1 MYWAGVVIIG
11 LMLLILGV
19 LFVRIILRQKQ
30 LDIPCSGVLIVDRQ
44 DPESKCLVYL
54 QVNVDPTTFKEGQ
67 EVKLKVATVIDD
79 SQ

>member
-1 MYWAGVVIIG
+1 MFWVGVAIIG
-11 LMLLILGV
+11 LMFLILGGM
-19 LFVRIILRQKQ
+19 FFQIIRNQKR

-54 QVNVDPTTFKEGQ
+54 QVNVDPESFTEGQ
-67 EVKLKVATVIDD
+67 EVKLKVATIIDD